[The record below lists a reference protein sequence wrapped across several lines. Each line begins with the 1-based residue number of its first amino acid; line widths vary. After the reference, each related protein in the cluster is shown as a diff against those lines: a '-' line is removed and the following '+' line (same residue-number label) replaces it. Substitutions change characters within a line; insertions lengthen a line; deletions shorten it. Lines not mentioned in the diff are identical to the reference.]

1 MTRSRILAVAPILP
15 IFVLAL
21 QYWGIQRS
29 PDLPDMWSFWMLLAT
44 LVAAVV
50 VFGSLPG
57 RWWPAAG
64 IGAAVA
70 TAGLNA
76 IAIKLNIAWR
86 VAGGVPEN
94 WLLELSAIVVVLA
107 IPAALL
113 AGAIAGIAC
122 AQRWFVRE

>member
-29 PDLPDMWSFWMLLAT
+29 PDLPDVWSFWMLLAT

-50 VFGSLPG
+50 FFGSLPS
-57 RWWPAAG
+57 RWWAVAG
-64 IGAAVA
+64 IGAAA
-70 TAGLNA
+70 AMAGFNV

-86 VAGGVPEN
+86 VSGGVPEN
-94 WLLELSAIVVVLA
+94 WLLELSAIVFVLL

-113 AGAIAGIAC
+113 AGTIACIAC
-122 AQRWFVRE
+122 ARRWFVGE